1 MYRQRPTCCWE
12 TGEWAHASAWRP
24 WRRATLTITP
34 QDSGRELG
42 SPGVLWCTGVRYPEG
57 FPTMSIRSNTDTSH
71 PWDGHYCT
79 VHIDTIRQPASR
91 FYLPLVISQQQC
103 HQAPFPHHPMT
114 NSPLQ
119 TPIRFPG
126 ILVQT
131 ETAVLAPFSSQNGT
145 KSAKLMTRIV
155 FVYNCPASNMAECGA
170 PLTSRMTFDPTTW
183 RPP

>member
-42 SPGVLWCTGVRYPEG
+42 SPGVLWCTGVRYPDG
-57 FPTMSIRSNTDTSH
+57 FPTMSIRSNTDTSY

-79 VHIDTIRQPASR
+79 VHIDTIRRPASR

-114 NSPLQ
+114 NLPFRRRFVFLVFWFKQKRLYWLHSP
-119 TPIRFPG
+119 RK
-126 ILVQT
+126 
-131 ETAVLAPFSSQNGT
+131 TARNRQN
-145 KSAKLMTRIV
+145 
-155 FVYNCPASNMAECGA
+155 
-170 PLTSRMTFDPTTW
+170 
-183 RPP
+183 